1 MAGVRVAVPSAE
13 GGRRVSMPNFLVIGA
28 QKSGTT
34 ALYHYLRQHPQVY
47 MSPVKEPHFFVFENK
62 DVDYR
67 GPRDREILSQMVVTE
82 IEAYSKLFGGV
93 TDETAV
99 GEASAGYL
107 HSPEAPGHIR
117 RHAPGAKL
125 IAVLRDP
132 AERAYSSFLHMTRD
146 GREPLDGFEQAL
158 EVEEARIRDNWGS
171 VYHYRQKGFYHSQLE
186 RYFEAFG
193 RERIRVYLYEDLRED
208 PLGMLRD
215 VFNFLGVDDDFRP
228 NVSLRHNVSG
238 VPRSRALHGLL
249 GRSHPLK
256 SAVKPFVPE
265 VVRLRLVTSLRNR
278 NLSRPSPLSPRI
290 RGRLIENYREDILRL
305 ETLIGRDLSGWLA

>member
-1 MAGVRVAVPSAE
+1 LRAQIGK

-107 HSPEAPGHIR
+107 HSPEVPGHIR

-158 EVEEARIRDNWGS
+158 EVEEARIRDNWAPIW
-171 VYHYRQKGFYHSQLE
+171 HYKRAGFYRPQLE

-238 VPRSRALHGLL
+238 VPRSEAFLVLAR
-249 GRSHPLK
+249 
-256 SAVKPFVPE
+256 
-265 VVRLRLVTSLRNR
+265 RLRSVAPMVRSCLP
-278 NLSRPSPLSPRI
+278 SRARRYIKTRVYVAPPPLSPEV
-290 RGRLIENYREDILRL
+290 RGRLVEDYREDILRL

>member
-1 MAGVRVAVPSAE
+1 
-13 GGRRVSMPNFLVIGA
+13 VSMPNFLVIGA

-47 MSPVKEPHFFVFENK
+47 MSPVKEPHFFTYEGWEPKFSSPYRGYAPPVKKIE
-62 DVDYR
+62 DYR
-67 GPRDREILSQMVVTE
+67 
-82 IEAYSKLFGGV
+82 ALFRGV
-93 TDETAV
+93 TSETAV
-99 GEASAGYL
+99 GEASTSYIYFERALYR
-107 HSPEAPGHIR
+107 IR
-117 RHAPGAKL
+117 HHAPGAKL

-132 AERAYSSFLHMTRD
+132 AERAYSNYLHLFR
-146 GREPLDGFEQAL
+146 GGWEPLDGFEQAL

-171 VYHYRQKGFYHSQLE
+171 VYHYRQKGFYRSQLE

-215 VFNFLGVDDDFRP
+215 VFNFLGVDDDFHP

>member
-1 MAGVRVAVPSAE
+1 
-13 GGRRVSMPNFLVIGA
+13 MPNFLVIGA

-146 GREPLDGFEQAL
+146 GREPLDDFEHAL
-158 EVEEARIRDNWGS
+158 EVEEARIRDNWAPIW
-171 VYHYRQKGFYHSQLE
+171 HYKRAGFYRPQLE

-193 RERIRVYLYEDLRED
+193 RGRIRVYLYEDLRED

-215 VFNFLGVDDDFRP
+215 VFSFLGVDDDFRP

-265 VVRLRLVTSLRNR
+265 VARLRLVTSLRNH